1 MDLLVYGQTDVGRH
15 RKHNEDTLLLRPD
28 LGLYMVCDGMGG
40 HAGGEV
46 ASAKAAEVV
55 SSAVENDQEV
65 LASFDFDDP
74 SSKEALLATVRD
86 SVERAS
92 AAVYELATSDGGKA
106 GMGTTLT
113 SVLVT
118 PSAHGVMAHVGDSR
132 LYMLRDGQLHQLSE
146 DHSYINEMVKR
157 GMITMEKAKK
167 SPYANVITRAVGIQS
182 SVAVDTLVFDICA
195 GDTYLICSDGLT
207 RYFEDESEL
216 AGILANDNVSKLPEQ
231 LIAMANERGGRD
243 NISVVVM
250 RAVPEDGSA
259 EDEARST
266 EVNLRIETL
275 RYISLFKWL
284 TMKELVKCLEIFR
297 VENWDPGQIV
307 VREGEAGNSLYV
319 VMDGE
324 LDVERGG
331 KVINAIEKGSHFGE
345 MSLLSSRPRSATV
358 RTKTASRLLV
368 MDAPRFSELIQ
379 AEPALGVKFLWT
391 FSQVLAVRLDEATE
405 QDSEPPPFR

>member
-1 MDLLVYGQTDVGRH
+1 MDLLVYGKTDVGRH
-15 RKHNEDTLLLRPD
+15 RKHNEDTLLMRPD

-55 SSAVENDQEV
+55 SGALEADQEV
-65 LASFDFDDP
+65 LESFDFDNP
-74 SSKEALLATVRD
+74 SSKEALLATVRS

-92 AAVYELATSDGGKA
+92 AEVYELATSDGGKA

-113 SVLVT
+113 SVLIT

-146 DHSYINEMVKR
+146 DHSYIHEMVKR

-207 RYFEDESEL
+207 RYFEDEREL
-216 AGILANDNVSKLPEQ
+216 AGILANDNFSKLPEQ

-243 NISVVVM
+243 NISVIVM
-250 RAVPEDGSA
+250 RAVPDEGS

-307 VREGEAGNSLYV
+307 VREGEEGNSLYV

-324 LDVERGG
+324 LEVERGG
-331 KVINAIEKGSHFGE
+331 KVISAIENGSHFGE

-358 RTKTASRLLV
+358 KTRTAARLLV

-391 FSQVLAVRLDEATE
+391 FSQVLAVRLHEATD
-405 QDSEPPPFR
+405 QDTGPPPIR